1 MTVKYVVRFGSLG
14 YLALILIA
22 PVVLIFWRAFDHGLG
37 TFWDAI
43 SNPDAVH
50 ALKLTLEVAVVTVPL
65 NTIFG
70 VLCGIAIVR
79 HRIPGMGLVNAVVD
93 LPMALSPVV
102 VGLSLYLLYA
112 NDGWFGSWLNEHGF
126 RILFAYPGILLAT
139 LFVSLPFVV
148 REVVPVLRE
157 IGTDQEEA
165 AATLGASAF
174 TIFRR
179 ITLPAIQWAV
189 VYGVVLTMARALGE
203 FGAVAIVSG
212 GLAGRTQT
220 MTQYV
225 QSAYENGAN
234 ETGAYAASVVLAA
247 IAILTLVVMTFIG
260 HREDSLGDR
269 SA

>member
-1 MTVKYVVRFGSLG
+1 MTAKYVVRYGSLG
-14 YLALILIA
+14 YLFVILLA
-22 PVVLIFWRAFDHGLG
+22 PVGLIFYRAFEHGLG
-37 TFWDAI
+37 TFWDAV
-43 SNPDAVH
+43 SNPEAVH
-50 ALKLTLEVAVVTVPL
+50 ALTLTLKVAVVAVPL
-65 NTIFG
+65 NTVFGIF
-70 VLCGIAIVR
+70 CGIAIVR
-79 HRIPGMGLVNAVVD
+79 HRFPGMGLVNAIVD

-112 NDGWFGSWLNEHGF
+112 NDGWFGQWLNDHGI

-139 LFVSLPFVV
+139 IFVSLPFVV

-157 IGTDQEEA
+157 IGTEQEEA

-189 VYGVVLTMARALGE
+189 VYGVVLTLARCLGE

-212 GLAGRTQT
+212 GFANRTQT

-225 QSAYENGAN
+225 QAAYENGAN
-234 ETGAYAASVVLAA
+234 ESAAYAAAVILAA
-247 IAILTLVVMTFIG
+247 IAVATLVAMTFLG
-260 HREDSLGDR
+260 KRKDSLGH
-269 SA
+269 